1 MAKFK
6 KGQVV
11 YFYEQTGEY
20 EGQIRSGNIT
30 AATKDLLT
38 GVIKYKVKVCPV
50 MGNLWSYFCEYER
63 ELDFDQLYTSRKQIE
78 KEYKEEIIYGDLSR
92 KLAKLEELLVRTI
105 AEAKPK
111 FENGSWG
118 TTITLNG
125 GEITSKI
132 VVNAKDVEI
141 EGIGS
146 LQEEFK
152 KLKKDVTDLK
162 KKIKPK
168 TKKPVVKEKESKTE
182 EQTVTGTK

>member
-1 MAKFK
+1 MKQFK

-11 YFYEQTGEY
+11 YFYEKTGEY
-20 EGQIRSGNIT
+20 EGQIRSGSIT

-38 GVIKYKVKVCPV
+38 GIIKYKVKVCPIT
-50 MGNLWSYFCEYER
+50 GDLWSYLREYER

-78 KEYKEEIIYGDLSR
+78 KEYKEEIIYGDFSR
-92 KLAKLEELLVRTI
+92 KLAKLEELLVRAI

-118 TTITLNG
+118 TTLTLNG

-146 LQEEFK
+146 LQDPEER
-152 KLKKDVTDLK
+152 L
-162 KKIKPK
+162 
-168 TKKPVVKEKESKTE
+168 SS
-182 EQTVTGTK
+182 EQRSF

>member
-1 MAKFK
+1 MGFK
-6 KGQVV
+6 KNQLV

-20 EGQIRSGNIT
+20 EGAIRSGTII

-38 GVIKYKVKVCPV
+38 GKISYKVKVCPK
-50 MGNLWSYFCEYER
+50 MGDLWSFFGEHEIN
-63 ELDFDQLYTSRKQIE
+63 LSADQLYTSKKQIE
-78 KEYKEEIIYGDLSR
+78 KEYKEEIIYGDFSR
-92 KLAKLEELLVRTI
+92 KLAKLEELLEKAI

-118 TTITLNG
+118 TTLTLNG
-125 GEITSKI
+125 GEITSKL
-132 VVNAKDVEI
+132 VVNANDVEI

-152 KLKKDVTDLK
+152 KLKKDVADLK

-168 TKKPVVKEKESKTE
+168 TKKPVVENKEAK
-182 EQTVTGTK
+182 